1 MIFNHEI
8 LIFLK
13 NLRLICGRVLV
24 QFVRYVD
31 KVLDGGVQIVQT
43 IFVITQKVMMIV
55 IIVICLQRGNKS
67 ESKELFGHS
76 IKNPQIKHLL
86 VHELDYNPFG
96 AIHASVIIH
105 YLCMGACGITPE
117 KSTWKLEEVTC
128 KNCLRDVKTV
138 LHKKDYRGMVKAI
151 YDGELYDYI
160 PDCNL
165 PPFCDTCMHENGA
178 LCDWL
183 HKCPYNQLMNR
194 MKNGLK
200 D

>member
-1 MIFNHEI
+1 M
-8 LIFLK
+8 
-13 NLRLICGRVLV
+13 
-24 QFVRYVD
+24 
-31 KVLDGGVQIVQT
+31 
-43 IFVITQKVMMIV
+43 
-55 IIVICLQRGNKS
+55 KS
-67 ESKELFGHS
+67 VSKELFGHS

-200 D
+200 DCPECGGEKELIKTIPYYPILDTIGVFPSIPIVHIIKVYKCKLCGHTW